1 MEAFFTQEYA
11 LVWMVVL
18 ALALYLPVRRL
29 IWVIFVRRAQREG
42 EPDEAERQRLKRRAG
57 FSAALIAFI
66 FAYFY
71 VSHLFRDPL

>member
-1 MEAFFTQEYA
+1 MEDLFSKDYA
-11 LVWMVVL
+11 LAWMAVL

-42 EPDEAERQRLKRRAG
+42 EPDEAERQRLKRRAA
-57 FSAALIAFI
+57 FSAALICFI

-71 VSHLFRDPL
+71 VSHLFRDAP

>member
-57 FSAALIAFI
+57 FSAALISFI